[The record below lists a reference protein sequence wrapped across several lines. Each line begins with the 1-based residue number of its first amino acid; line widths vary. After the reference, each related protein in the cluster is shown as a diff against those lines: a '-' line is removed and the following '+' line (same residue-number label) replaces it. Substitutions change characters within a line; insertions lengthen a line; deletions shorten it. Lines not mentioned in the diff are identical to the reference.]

1 MTIVTLRAD
10 CAQCAALCCVA
21 PAFDRSPAFAIDKA
35 AGAPCQNLDACG
47 GCVIHADRASRGFSG
62 CISYDC
68 FGAGQRVTQ
77 QMFDGRSWLTQPE
90 LLPAMSAAFL
100 AMRRVHELLLLLNEA
115 GNLPLDPAQCDA
127 RTALLS
133 ELQPADDWTPDTLAA
148 APLDAIAARTGAFL
162 RSLRSHVRSATRA
175 LA

>member
-1 MTIVTLRAD
+1 MTIVTLRAN

-21 PAFDRSPAFAIDKA
+21 PALDRSAAFAIDKA
-35 AGAPCQNLDACG
+35 ASAPCQNLDACG
-47 GCVIHADRASRGFSG
+47 GCSIHADRASKGFSG

-77 QMFDGRSWLTQPE
+77 QIFEGRSWLTEPE

-115 GNLPLDPAQCDA
+115 GKLPLDVAQCDA

-133 ELQPADDWTPDTLAA
+133 ELEPADDWTADMLAA
-148 APLDAIAARTGAFL
+148 ASLDAIARRTGLFL
-162 RSLRSHVRSATRA
+162 RSLRSHVRSAPRA
-175 LA
+175 HA